1 MTERFKTYDEKPIN
15 WEHIPD
21 IERINDETFINFPT
35 ADDMRKKQQ
44 TFSEEELHIL
54 RAINTLLNNVPK
66 GNSITYQGYVPK
78 LVRKFLESKDFKIE
92 CGDQYN
98 QSYTVIS
105 W

>member
-21 IERINDETFINFPT
+21 IGRINDGTLIDFPT
-35 ADDMRKKQQ
+35 AEDMRKKQQ

-54 RAINTLLNNVPK
+54 RAINILLNAPK
-66 GNSITYQGYVPK
+66 GNSITYQGYAPK
-78 LVRKFLESKDFKIE
+78 LVRKFLENKGFKIE

>member
-15 WEHIPD
+15 LEHIPD
-21 IERINDETFINFPT
+21 IGRINDGTLIDFPT

>member
-1 MTERFKTYDEKPIN
+1 MMERFKTYDEKPIN
-15 WEHIPD
+15 WEYIPN
-21 IERINDETFINFPT
+21 IGRINDKTLINFPT
-35 ADDMRKKQQ
+35 ADDMRKKAIS
-44 TFSEEELHIL
+44 FSEEELHIL
-54 RAINTLLNNVPK
+54 QTINTFLNNAPK